1 MHFSTAPSLL
11 VGLSARI
18 FVDKFLRSRP
28 PTTSDSFLL
37 GLWQGVGIYYAFV
50 SSPNLGIGA
59 AFAVGAKLLFDFFVA
74 QDTMAFTI
82 VFLGVSLGIL
92 STDILSRY
100 LDDLFQAKNNTSGS
114 SRITRN
120 RPRSVQFQQ
129 SREGEGSERRRKRV
143 ARSTRSDIVSV
154 LSLDTNSDLIDPKP
168 SMSTLDREV
177 AALRTQASLADSE
190 RRRFKEEKK
199 WAKSQGNTARAEQM
213 SWQVKRYTALMQ
225 SFHKEADAKIIEGK
239 AQCPFVRS
247 SCNLELNVIQ
257 HPAVNVLV
265 KAL

>member
-28 PTTSDSFLL
+28 PTTSDSFLV

-59 AFAVGAKLLFDFFVA
+59 AFAIGAKLLFDFFVA
-74 QDTMAFTI
+74 QDTMAFTV

-100 LDDLFQAKNNTSGS
+100 LDGLFQAKRSPDITGGS
-114 SRITRN
+114 SRSTRS

-129 SREGEGSERRRKRV
+129 SREGEGSERHHRKRV
-143 ARSTRSDIVSV
+143 GRSTRSDIVSV

-168 SMSTLDREV
+168 TMSTLDREV

-199 WAKSQGNTARAEQM
+199 WAKSLGNTARAEQM

-239 AQCPFVRS
+239 VQW
-247 SCNLELNVIQ
+247 Q
-257 HPAVNVLV
+257 
-265 KAL
+265 

>member
-18 FVDKFLRSRP
+18 FIDKFLRSTRP

-59 AFAVGAKLLFDFFVA
+59 AFAVGAKLLLDFYVV
-74 QDTMAFTI
+74 QDTMTFI
-82 VFLGVSLGIL
+82 VVFLGVSLGIL

-100 LDDLFQAKNNTSGS
+100 IDNLFQAKRSPDPGGN
-114 SRITRN
+114 SRTLRS
-120 RPRSVQFQQ
+120 RPRSIQFQQ
-129 SREGEGSERRRKRV
+129 SREGEGSERHHRKRV
-143 ARSTRSDIVSV
+143 GRPRSDIVSV

-168 SMSTLDREV
+168 TMSPLDREV

-199 WAKSQGNTARAEQM
+199 WAKSLGNTARAEQM

-225 SFHKEADAKIIEGK
+225 SFHKQADAKIIEGK
-239 AQCPFVRS
+239 VDKLDITEFA
-247 SCNLELNVIQ
+247 LLN
-257 HPAVNVLV
+257 
-265 KAL
+265 